1 MTTSTTSTATQSTGG
16 DSEAEVLEPGT
27 RRLAELLGDDGSYF
41 PATVKVAG
49 ADAVVLGRNGAGTI
63 EVFRGGLLVCFADNT
78 PAVEVTEL
86 AQRAMVISRALI
98 GIDQLRR
105 EAKDELNRQH
115 EHHQAELADIRDY
128 AVERHRDGDI
138 CESGLTRFLEA
149 FDLPPYLPRLRV
161 SFLIRGSYEVETDE
175 DYARSE
181 AERYLRPDLADID
194 CVADSLVA
202 IQVEI
207 EDVEQVDV

>member
-1 MTTSTTSTATQSTGG
+1 M
-16 DSEAEVLEPGT
+16 
-27 RRLAELLGDDGSYF
+27 
-41 PATVKVAG
+41 
-49 ADAVVLGRNGAGTI
+49 
-63 EVFRGGLLVCFADNT
+63 FRGGLLVCFADST

-105 EAKDELNRQH
+105 EAKNELNRQL

-149 FDLPPYLPRLRV
+149 FDLHPYLPRLRV

-202 IQVEI
+202 SQVEI
-207 EDVEQVDV
+207 EDVEPVNV